1 MSPALESFTNQG
13 FWRALSGLPPHLR
26 IETRLPWVRGGL
38 GGLAG
43 IAKLK
48 NLEELFL
55 MPSDADHRDNRPN
68 FSLLAYHKHL
78 KVLVWCGASDLNSG
92 PMPSTSLA
100 GICSIT
106 PLEKLHIGDY
116 DVQVGKQEIRQG
128 YKAREGGPELAR
140 SVTVRSGN

>member
-1 MSPALESFTNQG
+1 M
-13 FWRALSGLPPHLR
+13 
-26 IETRLPWVRGGL
+26 
-38 GGLAG
+38 AG